1 MNRKTAS
8 GLDLVGIAELNQ
20 LTDKQISMI
29 FNRWWGLVIPDTAKE
44 CKTTLLPKTIEGKE
58 DVGNW
63 RPITIGN
70 VLMRLYAK
78 VWDKRLRANIKLDDR
93 QKGSVPVHGCY
104 ENVKIIQNVMKQQRK
119 RRREYN
125 IVFLDLA
132 KPFDSVSHQSL
143 RNGLRKKGIP
153 QTVVEG
159 IMEMYYHSTTRISIG
174 GRKTKRLNINSG
186 VKQGCPLSPLLFN
199 LIMDE
204 LLERLKKRKIVVE
217 VDDELIS
224 VIAFADDLVL
234 ITEHSSHMAIAL
246 TECEQFFK
254 EKGLKVNA
262 KKSASLRVEK
272 GCDRCTQE
280 VVRSKHQVVGF

>member
-1 MNRKTAS
+1 MRNRRENRNTRKARIYQFTQQSYRQNRKATITKILEVTLSLENESSVTPPVFDVEAVYTGRLEKGNQSDNSATEYPPPQNSSQYDRIGETEVRTCRGEMNRKTAS
-8 GLDLVGIAELNQ
+8 GLDLAGIAELNQ

-44 CKTTLLPKTIEGKE
+44 CKTTLLPKTIEDRE

-78 VWDKRLRANIKLDDR
+78 VWDKRLRDNIKLDDR

-104 ENVKIIQNVMKQQRK
+104 ENVKIMKQQRK

-125 IVFLDLA
+125 IVFLDLV

-186 VKQGCPLSPLLFN
+186 VKQGCPVS
-199 LIMDE
+199 I
-204 LLERLKKRKIVVE
+204 I
-217 VDDELIS
+217 I
-224 VIAFADDLVL
+224 
-234 ITEHSSHMAIAL
+234 
-246 TECEQFFK
+246 
-254 EKGLKVNA
+254 
-262 KKSASLRVEK
+262 
-272 GCDRCTQE
+272 
-280 VVRSKHQVVGF
+280 